1 MKAIKEKRKYKDIMG
16 AVVLN
21 KMNGLMSVHF
31 YPKKSL
37 KIKKNEKLLLECS
50 SFGRTLNP
58 DTFYNTTFYKAPIT
72 EAYSLGKF
80 KTKKEYLERK
90 KNGRSR

>member
-16 AVVLN
+16 TVILN

-58 DTFYNTTFYKAPIT
+58 DTFYNTTFYKVPIT